1 MADIENR
8 PAGKPRAR
16 SRAGTVTHAAD
27 EPVWGGNAAAAG
39 EHARAMDLQAEL
51 QATQA
56 RFAELE
62 REAGDLRRKLKTAE
76 DYGDAITIE
85 RDKALSDLAN
95 MQDER
100 DELRARL
107 RVATESARVMEA
119 KVDAYEVCLASAQ
132 LIPARPVK
140 KGDQ

>member
-56 RFAELE
+56 RFAELGGW
-62 REAGDLRRKLKTAE
+62 RPPQKAQDGRGLRR
-76 DYGDAITIE
+76 
-85 RDKALSDLAN
+85 
-95 MQDER
+95 
-100 DELRARL
+100 
-107 RVATESARVMEA
+107 
-119 KVDAYEVCLASAQ
+119 
-132 LIPARPVK
+132 
-140 KGDQ
+140 